1 MTSKPRGSEYLKA
14 RLAKDH
20 PEILARFNAGEF
32 PGLRSAAL
40 AAGIITPTITVPD
53 DPELA
58 ARRLLLHFEGE
69 RRAAF
74 IRIVA
79 EAGGG

>member
-14 RLAKDH
+14 RLATDH
-20 PEILARFNAGEF
+20 PEILDRLKAGEF
-32 PGLRSAAL
+32 QSVKAA
-40 AAGIITPTITVPD
+40 AIEAGILKRMLSIPD

-58 ARRLLLHFEGE
+58 ARRLLMHFEGE